1 MWDFL
6 YLCGAL
12 EKSMKEY
19 RFRISGVHYA
29 ANPEAETLG
38 LPDTEEM
45 HVRTREFLRKIDRE
59 RPLVSL
65 FAEPSNLFN
74 PDCIMA
80 FSKGNRIG
88 RVADECVSE
97 VKSLL
102 AQSED
107 PILFARVEDVTIKQH
122 GHLTIVVEAE
132 ELTDI
137 LPLQS
142 SAIEWGMWLKDDM
155 MRLSPHKQVLAAK
168 EAYYILKKHL
178 MTNIDEADIVDLKI
192 YLGLWLEGSCHDLSR
207 ESREAR
213 SQFIAQLEKAQ
224 DKDVR
229 LLSEQLKQQRTSIC
243 GRMALTE
250 RASEWWTERLES
262 EEMKRLWTQW
272 WLVNEGQLWGGLKD
286 IDEKLRQLPGQL
298 YNDIGKRDVVLS
310 RLYYMNTPRKAL
322 DAILTLLMLRELT
335 CRQLD
340 IEMKPMIESDYETCM
355 PESGKFSMKDLESS
369 FLKFPTKI
377 ALGMFGDV
385 STLLAWHP
393 EWQKSAPKIEEQILA
408 QQKEQQDK
416 QEAKQDKMM
425 ETVEKAA
432 ERPAT
437 VISHVENYQP
447 QIQNQNIDL
456 PAPPLGTQEIKRLD
470 DE

>member
-1 MWDFL
+1 
-6 YLCGAL
+6 
-12 EKSMKEY
+12 MKEY

-29 ANPEAETLG
+29 ANPEAETKG

-45 HVRTREFLRKIDRE
+45 HVRTRELLKKIDRE

-80 FSKGNRIG
+80 FSRGNRIG
-88 RVADECVSE
+88 RVADECVGE

-107 PILFARVEDVTIKQH
+107 PILFARIEDVTIRQH
-122 GHLTIVVEAE
+122 GHLTVVVEAE

-142 SAIEWGMWLKDDM
+142 SAIEWGMWLRDDM
-155 MRLSPHKQVLAAK
+155 MRLSPHKLVLAEK

-178 MTNIDEADIVDLKI
+178 MTNIDEADITDLKI

-224 DKDVR
+224 NKDVR
-229 LLSEQLKQQRTSIC
+229 QLSEQLKQQRTSIC

-262 EEMKRLWTQW
+262 EEMQRLWMQW
-272 WLVNEGQLWGGLKD
+272 WLANEGLLWGGLRD

-340 IEMKPMIESDYETCM
+340 IEMKPMIESEYGSDKVVEECGETYTESPIYLSTAKGQKIDLIRVLNVMYEQGRFT
-355 PESGKFSMKDLESS
+355 GKDGSKLTKKEFFIEAGRTFHVDLSNYDKDLSRSMSDSTKLEKH
-369 FLKFPTKI
+369 LKPFEDMK
-377 ALGMFGDV
+377 LKM
-385 STLLAWHP
+385 
-393 EWQKSAPKIEEQILA
+393 IEIWNS
-408 QQKEQQDK
+408 K
-416 QEAKQDKMM
+416 
-425 ETVEKAA
+425 
-432 ERPAT
+432 
-437 VISHVENYQP
+437 
-447 QIQNQNIDL
+447 
-456 PAPPLGTQEIKRLD
+456 
-470 DE
+470 

>member
-1 MWDFL
+1 
-6 YLCGAL
+6 
-12 EKSMKEY
+12 MKEY

-29 ANPEAETLG
+29 ANPEAETKR

-45 HVRTREFLRKIDRE
+45 HVRTCELLRKIDRE

-80 FSKGNRIG
+80 FSRGNRIG
-88 RVADECVSE
+88 RVADECVGE

-107 PILFARVEDVTIKQH
+107 PILFARIEDVTIRQH
-122 GHLTIVVEAE
+122 GHLTVVVEAE

-155 MRLSPHKQVLAAK
+155 MRLSPHKLVLAEK

-178 MTNIDEADIVDLKI
+178 MTNIDEADITDLKI

-224 DKDVR
+224 NKDVR

-243 GRMALTE
+243 GRMALIE

-262 EEMKRLWTQW
+262 EEMQRLWMQW
-272 WLVNEGQLWGGLKD
+272 WLANEGLLWGGLRD

-340 IEMKPMIESDYETCM
+340 IEMKPMIESEYGSDKVVEECGETYTESPIYLSTAKGQKIDLIRVLNVMYEQGRFT
-355 PESGKFSMKDLESS
+355 GKDGSKLTKKEFFIEAGRTFHVDLSSYDKDLSRSMSDSTKLEKH
-369 FLKFPTKI
+369 LKPFEDMK
-377 ALGMFGDV
+377 LKM
-385 STLLAWHP
+385 
-393 EWQKSAPKIEEQILA
+393 IEIWNS
-408 QQKEQQDK
+408 K
-416 QEAKQDKMM
+416 
-425 ETVEKAA
+425 
-432 ERPAT
+432 
-437 VISHVENYQP
+437 
-447 QIQNQNIDL
+447 
-456 PAPPLGTQEIKRLD
+456 
-470 DE
+470 

>member
-1 MWDFL
+1 M
-6 YLCGAL
+6 YLCGVL
-12 EKSMKEY
+12 ENCMKEY

-29 ANPEAETLG
+29 ANPEAETKR

-45 HVRTREFLRKIDRE
+45 HVRTCELLRKIDRE

-80 FSKGNRIG
+80 FSRGNRIG
-88 RVADECVSE
+88 RVADECVGE

-107 PILFARVEDVTIKQH
+107 PILFARIEDVAIRQH
-122 GHLTIVVEAE
+122 GHLTVVVEAE

-142 SAIEWGMWLKDDM
+142 SAIEWGMWLRDDM
-155 MRLSPHKQVLAAK
+155 MRLSPHKLVLAEK

-178 MTNIDEADIVDLKI
+178 MTNIDEADITDLKI

-224 DKDVR
+224 NKDVR

-262 EEMKRLWTQW
+262 EEMQRLWMQW
-272 WLVNEGQLWGGLKD
+272 WLANEGLLWDGLRD

-340 IEMKPMIESDYETCM
+340 IEMKPMIESEYGSDKVVEECGETYTESPIYLSTAKGQKIDLIRVLNVMYEQGRFT
-355 PESGKFSMKDLESS
+355 GKDGSKLTKKEFFIEAGRTFHVDLSNYDKDLSRSMSDSTKLEKH
-369 FLKFPTKI
+369 LKPFEDMK
-377 ALGMFGDV
+377 LKM
-385 STLLAWHP
+385 
-393 EWQKSAPKIEEQILA
+393 IEIWNS
-408 QQKEQQDK
+408 K
-416 QEAKQDKMM
+416 
-425 ETVEKAA
+425 
-432 ERPAT
+432 
-437 VISHVENYQP
+437 
-447 QIQNQNIDL
+447 
-456 PAPPLGTQEIKRLD
+456 
-470 DE
+470 

>member
-1 MWDFL
+1 
-6 YLCGAL
+6 
-12 EKSMKEY
+12 MKEY

-29 ANPEAETLG
+29 ANPEAETKG

-45 HVRTREFLRKIDRE
+45 HVRTRELLKKIDRE

-80 FSKGNRIG
+80 FSRGNRIG
-88 RVADECVSE
+88 RVADECVGE

-107 PILFARVEDVTIKQH
+107 PILFARIEDVTIRQH
-122 GHLTIVVEAE
+122 GHLTVVVEAE

-142 SAIEWGMWLKDDM
+142 SAIEWGMWLRDDM
-155 MRLSPHKQVLAAK
+155 MRLSPHKLVLAEK

-178 MTNIDEADIVDLKI
+178 MTNIDEADITDLKI

-224 DKDVR
+224 NKEVR
-229 LLSEQLKQQRTSIC
+229 QLSEQLKQQRTSIC

-262 EEMKRLWTQW
+262 EEMQRLWMQW
-272 WLVNEGQLWGGLKD
+272 WLANEGLLWGGLRD

-340 IEMKPMIESDYETCM
+340 IEMKPMIESEYGSDKVVEECGETYTESPIYLSTAKGQKIDLIRVLNVMYEQGRFT
-355 PESGKFSMKDLESS
+355 GKDGSKLTKKEFFIEAGRTFHVDLSNYDKDLSRSMSDSTKLEKH
-369 FLKFPTKI
+369 LKPFEDMK
-377 ALGMFGDV
+377 LKM
-385 STLLAWHP
+385 
-393 EWQKSAPKIEEQILA
+393 IEIWNS
-408 QQKEQQDK
+408 K
-416 QEAKQDKMM
+416 
-425 ETVEKAA
+425 
-432 ERPAT
+432 
-437 VISHVENYQP
+437 
-447 QIQNQNIDL
+447 
-456 PAPPLGTQEIKRLD
+456 
-470 DE
+470 